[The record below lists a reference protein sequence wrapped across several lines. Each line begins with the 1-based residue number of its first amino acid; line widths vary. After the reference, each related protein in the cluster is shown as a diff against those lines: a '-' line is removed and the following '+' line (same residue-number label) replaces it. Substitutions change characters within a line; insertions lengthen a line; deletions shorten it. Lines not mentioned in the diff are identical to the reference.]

1 LAVFR
6 TIATITCLIVSYSA
20 SATEVPAAI
29 ASTGEILVFQAHAEG
44 AQIYECKAGQSA
56 EQAGWRFR
64 EPVAAL
70 FQGGN
75 TVGVH
80 YAGPKW
86 QIGNDVIAAKVAAS
100 APSPSGT
107 NIPWLKLQVT
117 SEANAGLLRG
127 VTAIQRLNTVGGVLE
142 GACETAGELRPVPYA
157 ADYVFLKKQ

>member
-1 LAVFR
+1 M
-6 TIATITCLIVSYSA
+6 VSYSA
-20 SATEVPAAI
+20 SAAEVPAAI
-29 ASTGEILVFQAHAEG
+29 AATGEIVLFQAHAEG
-44 AQIYECKAGQSA
+44 AQIYECKAEQSG

-100 APSPSGT
+100 APSPNEKS
-107 NIPWLKLQVT
+107 IPWLKLEVT
-117 SEANAGLLRG
+117 TGE
-127 VTAIQRLNTVGGVLE
+127 TE
-142 GACETAGELRPVPYA
+142 G
-157 ADYVFLKKQ
+157 